1 MGKITLGSGKAEC
14 LDPKEGVGLA
24 CSRARVAGARGVL
37 VTPVL
42 PLVKTQP
49 LPWRRPLLMDTCRG
63 C

>member
-1 MGKITLGSGKAEC
+1 MEKITLGSGKAEC

-42 PLVKTQP
+42 PLVKTASA
-49 LPWRRPLLMDTCRG
+49 LEETFANGHL
-63 C
+63 